1 MEIRDF
7 IDSIKND
14 ETLRKEF
21 YNVLKPYFDTD
32 MDTLILDSV
41 NDLNKKLSE
50 LMKLFDKAVSKIEEH
65 IEALEARMDKTDEHI
80 ARIEEHIARIENHMD
95 KTWEILKDL
104 KRSDTQLR
112 SIMGS
117 FTNRS
122 GKWIENTILGVYK
135 TALKN
140 HNITISKIRK
150 AYITDTE
157 GVILKG
163 KRFEADMVED
173 NNFINLFEI
182 KNFADEGA
190 IEQLSIRKKILE
202 SKYRDGKKI
211 RLFIVSNFITDKYL
225 EVAKEEGITVISG
238 NIVKEDYTEM

>member
-1 MEIRDF
+1 MEIKDL
-7 IDSIKND
+7 IDSIKKD
-14 ETLRKEF
+14 ESLKKEF
-21 YNVLKPYFDTD
+21 YDILRPYFDD
-32 MDTLILDSV
+32 YMNTLILNSV
-41 NDLNKKLSE
+41 NDLNKKLIE
-50 LMKLFDKAVSKIEEH
+50 LMELFDKKTSKIEEH
-65 IEALEARMDKTDEHI
+65 IEALQVRMDKTDEHI
-80 ARIEEHIARIENHMD
+80 AKIEEHMD

-140 HNITISKIRK
+140 HNITINKIRK

-163 KRFEADMVED
+163 KRFETDMVED

-190 IEQLSIRKKILE
+190 IEQLSIRQKILE
-202 SKYRDGKKI
+202 SKHRDSKKI

-225 EVAKEEGITVISG
+225 DVAREEGITVISG
-238 NIVKEDYTEM
+238 NIVKEDYAEL

>member
-1 MEIRDF
+1 
-7 IDSIKND
+7 
-14 ETLRKEF
+14 
-21 YNVLKPYFDTD
+21 
-32 MDTLILDSV
+32 
-41 NDLNKKLSE
+41 
-50 LMKLFDKAVSKIEEH
+50 
-65 IEALEARMDKTDEHI
+65 
-80 ARIEEHIARIENHMD
+80 MD

-140 HNITISKIRK
+140 HNITINKIRK

-163 KRFEADMVED
+163 KRFETDMVED

-190 IEQLSIRKKILE
+190 IEQLSIRQKILE
-202 SKYRDGKKI
+202 SKHRDSKKI

-225 EVAKEEGITVISG
+225 DVAREEGITVISG
-238 NIVKEDYTEM
+238 NIVKEDYAEL

>member
-41 NDLNKKLSE
+41 KDLNKKLSE
-50 LMKLFDKAVSKIEEH
+50 LMKLFDKTASKIEEH

-80 ARIEEHIARIENHMD
+80 ARIEDHMD

-112 SIMGS
+112 GIMGS
-117 FTNRS
+117 FTN
-122 GKWIENTILGVYK
+122 NV
-135 TALKN
+135 
-140 HNITISKIRK
+140 
-150 AYITDTE
+150 
-157 GVILKG
+157 
-163 KRFEADMVED
+163 
-173 NNFINLFEI
+173 
-182 KNFADEGA
+182 A
-190 IEQLSIRKKILE
+190 I
-202 SKYRDGKKI
+202 D
-211 RLFIVSNFITDKYL
+211 D
-225 EVAKEEGITVISG
+225 
-238 NIVKEDYTEM
+238 